1 MFQVAIR
8 LFGGTLLLRTHVNTE
23 AGYSAANKTRISIRA
38 AKLVSGFFLFVF
50 SIRFSEFALS
60 LSFTSLLRG
69 WSTLWCSPVH
79 WSCALNWSAQL
90 RGSGD
95 NSFGKRPSQDG
106 LTHLWHGSWVEVDS
120 RMVFV
125 EMDWN
130 GTTVQ
135 MRKIHNDTW
144 YTMTHTHILY
154 LDCACRIS
162 FEMTLPGLQ
171 ELRKTR
177 LSIRLTLPCWR
188 CLAS

>member
-8 LFGGTLLLRTHVNTE
+8 LFGGTLLLRMHVNTE

-38 AKLVSGFFLFVF
+38 AKLVSGFFF
-50 SIRFSEFALS
+50 SFFRSGSLNSHFHYLSPLCSGGDQRCGAHQCIEAVHSIGVPSCVAVGTTALARDRVRTGWRTFGTAAE
-60 LSFTSLLRG
+60 LRLTQGWSLLKWIEMG
-69 WSTLWCSPVH
+69 
-79 WSCALNWSAQL
+79 QL
-90 RGSGD
+90 YKCGR
-95 NSFGKRPSQDG
+95 
-106 LTHLWHGSWVEVDS
+106 
-120 RMVFV
+120 
-125 EMDWN
+125 
-130 GTTVQ
+130 
-135 MRKIHNDTW
+135 
-144 YTMTHTHILY
+144 YTMIRDTQWHTHILY